1 MNFDRHSIWKTK
13 RGKMRK
19 HISIRSRF
27 VLSLRRRS
35 LCRRSGETHCALHS
49 HFTEAWGR
57 CKGRATIP
65 ASSQLPKIYPTQRPL
80 ICIINALIVPRG
92 HRRVSVKRVAF
103 QFANGSALSRNES
116 NRYARWYGWRVM
128 AQQAFVNWTPRIKI
142 DDGSLARWFP
152 RKSIGVIDFFRIRD
166 SRCSLRSGVRGGT
179 QLQSLVD

>member
-1 MNFDRHSIWKTK
+1 
-13 RGKMRK
+13 MRK

-27 VLSLRRRS
+27 RS
-35 LCRRSGETHCALHS
+35 CRRRSGETHVRALCRQ
-49 HFTEAWGR
+49 FTEAWQW

-65 ASSQLPKIYPTQRPL
+65 ASSQLPKIHPTQRPL

-142 DDGSLARWFP
+142 RDGSPTRVTVSQENRLASLTFSASRFAI
-152 RKSIGVIDFFRIRD
+152 SIKCDAA
-166 SRCSLRSGVRGGT
+166 
-179 QLQSLVD
+179 QLKSLVDYRLMLKLNVSGFRHI